1 MNIFKHLLATLRLNF
16 AISKADTALSETG
29 ERHYVMPQHGSRR
42 LVVVDRRNFRILRR
56 KGYINPKATVTDM
69 ISECFYHTP
78 YRDGSGILPP
88 DMAAKKRK
96 AYLSWFDRQ

>member
-1 MNIFKHLLATLRLNF
+1 MNIFLRIFATLRLNF
-16 AISKADTALSETG
+16 AISKADTAFATTG

-42 LVVVDRRNFRILRR
+42 LVVVDRRNFRLLRR

-78 YRDGSGILPP
+78 YRDGSGILAP
-88 DMAAKKRK
+88 DMAAQKRK
-96 AYLSWFDRQ
+96 AYLRWFARQ